1 MNETKL
7 YTRNITLRGLVQ
19 GVGYRPFVRREAIS
33 RGIRGEVRNIGG
45 GVTVRAFGVME
56 ALDSFVE
63 CLLSSPPSGT
73 VYLHTEIGD
82 PVEVSAD
89 LCPDTFIIAESKTS
103 DLLAIVAPDLA
114 PCEACRREMRD
125 PANRRYRYPFQSCAV
140 CGPRYSIQTA
150 LPYDRIGTTMQEFPL
165 CAACEREYNAPEDR
179 RSYAQ
184 TIACKDCG
192 PRLAFYPANAAH
204 TSITANTAVITVVAG
219 VVDNTASPTV
229 PANATVPPI
238 HGDEAAVEAAIAALR
253 SGEIVAVKNNGGF
266 HLACLAE
273 NEEAVRSLRTLK
285 GREEKPFALLFADLD
300 AVKAVAK
307 VSEVEA
313 ELLTSPA
320 RPIVLLEPNSLHL
333 FSEASG
339 ESLQIGAMLPST
351 PLQLLLAEAGVLV
364 MTSANRSGEPIYT
377 DFAPLAQWL
386 DGKAA
391 ILTHDR
397 PIVTPQDDSLL
408 FVEDGK
414 PCFLRRARG
423 YAPLPI
429 TIGAAASVPT
439 VAMGGD
445 LKAVFAL
452 QKGNEVYLS
461 QHTGDLADLP
471 VCGAWEHLQSH
482 LSNLLNIT
490 PEKAVCDLHPGYFS
504 HERAQ
509 RSGLPVTYVQHHHA
523 HIASVMAEHNLERVI
538 GFAFD
543 GTGYGEDGTVWG
555 GECLLCEGGNY
566 RRIANLLPLPM
577 PMGDEGAKDALRLSR
592 FHMAGARIIPT
603 SPEEE
608 QICAAVKLGFC
619 VRTSSMG
626 RLFDAVSA
634 ILGLCTENTY
644 EGRAAILLEN
654 AATRWD
660 GSVPILPLPLEG
672 GVWRS
677 DLLLQAIHKGKIAG
691 IPTGYL
697 AGAFHLAIAEAVKN
711 AALTF
716 ALQYDCTAIAL
727 SGGCFAN
734 RLLLRLCRER
744 LENAGLTVYRNEKVP
759 VGDGGIALG
768 QAFVATRDR
777 THPNK

>member
-1 MNETKL
+1 MNDYKL
-7 YTRNITLRGLVQ
+7 YTRTITLRGLVQ
-19 GVGYRPFVRREAIS
+19 GVGYRPFVRREANS
-33 RGIRGEVRNIGG
+33 RGIGGEVRNIGG
-45 GVTVRAFGVME
+45 GVTVRAFGMME

-73 VYLHTEIGD
+73 VYWHAEIGD
-82 PVEVSAD
+82 PIEVSAD
-89 LCPDTFIIAESKTS
+89 LCPDTFTIGESRVS

-114 PCEACRREMRD
+114 PCEACRKEMCD

-140 CGPRYSIQTA
+140 CGPRNSIQRA
-150 LPYDRIGTTMQEFPL
+150 LPYDRIGTTMKDFPL
-165 CAACEREYNAPEDR
+165 CATCEREYNAPADR

-192 PRLAFYPANAAH
+192 PRLAFYPAQ
-204 TSITANTAVITVVAG
+204 TTV
-219 VVDNTASPTV
+219 T
-229 PANATVPPI
+229 ANATDFAV
-238 HGDEAAVEAAIAALR
+238 HGDEAAISAALSALQ

-266 HLACLAE
+266 HLACMAE
-273 NEEAVRSLRTLK
+273 NEDAVRALRTLK

-300 AVKAVAK
+300 AVRAVAK
-307 VSEVEA
+307 VSEAEA
-313 ELLTSPA
+313 ELLVSPA
-320 RPIVLLEPNSLHL
+320 RPIVLLEPKSAGL
-333 FSEASG
+333 FPQASG

-351 PLQLLLAEAGVLV
+351 PLQMLLAEAGVLV
-364 MTSANRSGEPIYT
+364 MTSANRSDEPIYT
-377 DFAPLAQWL
+377 DFAPLAEWL
-386 DGKAA
+386 DGRVA

-429 TIGAAASVPT
+429 TIGTAASVPT
-439 VAMGGD
+439 IAMGGD

-452 QKGNEVYLS
+452 QKGTEIYLS

-471 VCGAWEHLQSH
+471 ICDVWENLQSH

-490 PEKAVCDLHPGYFS
+490 PEQVVCDLHPGYFS
-504 HERAQ
+504 RERAEQ
-509 RSGLPVTYVQHHHA
+509 SGLPIAYVQHHHA
-523 HIASVMAEHNLERVI
+523 HIASVMAEHNLSRVI
-538 GFAFD
+538 GIAFD
-543 GTGYGEDGTVWG
+543 GTGYGEDGTIWG

-566 RRIANLLPLPM
+566 RRIAHLLPLPM

-592 FHMAGARIIPT
+592 FHMAGAGIIPT

-608 QICAAVKLGFC
+608 QIHAAVKLGFC

-697 AGAFHLAIAEAVKN
+697 AKAFHLAIAEAVTN
-711 AALTF
+711 AALTN
-716 ALQYDCTAIAL
+716 ALQYDCTAVAL

-744 LENAGLTVYRNEKVP
+744 LESAGLAVYRNEKVP